1 MKVGCHVSIA
11 RGIDNSV
18 LQAEKLGC
26 NAMQIFS
33 KNATT
38 WREKILDQQEVKRFK
53 QNLKESSIDEFSVF
67 IHASYLINLA
77 SPSDDLYFKS
87 INSFIEEL
95 KRADILLDRP
105 YIIIHPGAHL
115 KAGEE
120 TGMQRIVQALN
131 ISLERSED
139 LGLKTVILLEN
150 TAGSGTQLG
159 YRLEQLKRIL
169 DTIIDKQ
176 RMGICLDTCHA
187 YAAGYDLSRREGI
200 EDIIEKIDKYFGI
213 ANLKVIHIN
222 DSKKPLGSRK
232 DRHTHIGQGYIGLE
246 GFTFLI
252 NHPYLKKLP
261 FILETPKNTEED
273 DLININL
280 VKNLFK

>member
-1 MKVGCHVSIA
+1 LKVGCHVSIA

-18 LQAEKLGC
+18 LQAENLGC
-26 NAMQIFS
+26 NTMQIFS

-38 WREKILDQQEVKRFK
+38 WREKTLDQQEVKRFK

-120 TGMQRIVQALN
+120 IGIQRIVKGLN

-187 YAAGYDLSRREGI
+187 YAAGYDISRREGI
-200 EDIIEKIDKYFGI
+200 EGIIEKIDKYFGI
-213 ANLKVIHIN
+213 NNLKVIHIN
-222 DSKKPLGSRK
+222 DSKNPLGSRK

-246 GFTFLI
+246 GFTFFLGI
-252 NHPYLKKLP
+252 AISICPY
-261 FILETPKNTEED
+261 I
-273 DLININL
+273 
-280 VKNLFK
+280 